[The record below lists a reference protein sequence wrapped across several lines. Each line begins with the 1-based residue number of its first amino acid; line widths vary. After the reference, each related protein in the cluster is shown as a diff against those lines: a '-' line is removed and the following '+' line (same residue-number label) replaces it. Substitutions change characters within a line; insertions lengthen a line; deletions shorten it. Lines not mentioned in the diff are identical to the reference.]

1 MDGLVS
7 VEVELLLLL
16 LLDGT
21 VEVSVAAVVLL
32 KREVDVSR
40 LVRLFKNLGRLVKD
54 KKLASN
60 FLPRRDC

>member
-40 LVRLFKNLGRLVKD
+40 LVRLCKNLGRLVKD

-60 FLPRRDC
+60 FLPR

>member
-7 VEVELLLLL
+7 VEVELLLL

-40 LVRLFKNLGRLVKD
+40 LVRLFKNLGRLM
-54 KKLASN
+54 
-60 FLPRRDC
+60 

>member
-21 VEVSVAAVVLL
+21 VEGSVAAVVLL

-40 LVRLFKNLGRLVKD
+40 LVRLGRLM
-54 KKLASN
+54 
-60 FLPRRDC
+60 